1 MSSLRVV
8 SCSFAALA
16 AAGCWNAPAIP
27 PSPTVGGI
35 GPRLKVLQTTVDL
48 GEVDDRAAVV
58 RSFPF
63 ENVGDKPFHVAVLRR
78 SCSCEDVTG
87 PDADVPPGGSGSVTF
102 RWTPALGTV
111 GHTTVSAEVQ
121 TNDPKTP
128 TLRLELTSRVAPRI
142 RISPVVSFIDFDNVR
157 PGETRE
163 RGLKVFSPTLA
174 AFDLDAALTGDGVE
188 LTKTPLPPGDLVE
201 DATAMS
207 GYRLTLKTT
216 PKLPAGY
223 YRAELTLTVKPPK
236 VEGKTTTMPVYV
248 MGDNA
253 IFQAAPSQIEFTRP
267 LGLEDETKTV
277 RVQFVVPSDKDSVEV
292 VRCEPSFLRHTA
304 PIKLGGGTWQFQ
316 VTLPKDAA
324 AAKQFALDGFFE
336 GEVVLKTAA
345 AEGQT
350 AVRVKWQLP
359 EN

>member
-1 MSSLRVV
+1 L
-8 SCSFAALA
+8 AAVA
-16 AAGCWNAPAIP
+16 AAGCWNPAATP
-27 PSPTVGGI
+27 PSPTAGGV
-35 GPRLKVLQTTVDL
+35 GPRLKALQTTMDL

-58 RSFPF
+58 RSFRF
-63 ENVGDKPFHVAVLRR
+63 ENVGDTPLHVAVLRR

-87 PDADVPPGGSGSVTF
+87 PDAEVPPGGTGSVTF
-102 RWTPALGTV
+102 RWTPALGTF
-111 GHTTVSAEVQ
+111 GRTTVSAEVE

-142 RISPVVSFIDFDNVR
+142 RMSPVVGFIDFDNVR

-163 RGLKVFSPTLA
+163 RPLKVYSPTLA
-174 AFDLDAALTGDGVE
+174 AFDLDATLTGDGVE
-188 LTKTPLPPGDLVE
+188 LTKTPLTPGELVE
-201 DATAMS
+201 GAEAKS
-207 GYRLTLKTT
+207 GFRLTLKTT

-236 VEGKTTTMPVYV
+236 EEGKTTTLPVYV

-267 LGLEDETKTV
+267 LGVEDETKTV

-292 VRCEPSFLRHTA
+292 ERYEPSFLHVTA
-304 PIKLGGGTWQFQ
+304 PIKLGGGTFQFQ

-324 AAKQFALDGFFE
+324 EAKKYALDAFFE
-336 GEVVLKTAA
+336 GQVVLKTTAGG
-345 AEGQT
+345 GQT

-359 EN
+359 EK